1 MAIMPFT
8 IYLRELRNKLQAPEA
23 QEATHYGTLAV
34 LLETWGDEVT
44 AIVQPQR
51 VINCGAPDIA
61 IKRGPA
67 PLGYVECKNVGANL
81 DDIEQSGQLKRY
93 RNSLPNLILTDY
105 LEFRWYVEGE
115 LRGEARLGRLD
126 RDGKVRS
133 TTDGIAQVQ
142 ELLKCFL
149 RQQPPIAASASE
161 LARYMAGAAR
171 MIHDMTLQTL
181 QEEDKSGSLP
191 GMLQAF
197 RDTLIPDLEPD
208 QFADMYAQTIAYGLF
223 SARYNVPAGTEFTRE
238 HAAFDL
244 PKTNPFLRDLFN
256 QIAGVDLDQSIV
268 WIVDDL
274 ADLLNRAQMD
284 QIADDFARR
293 PGRED
298 PVVHFYE
305 DFLREYDPKEKK
317 LRGVFYTPDPVVKY
331 IVRSIDYLLKEK
343 FDKPLGLADEEVYI
357 LDPACGTG
365 TFLYFVIDQIYH
377 NVCDHLGQGAWES
390 YVQERLLG
398 RVFGFELLMAPYT
411 IAHMKLSIQLRD
423 LGYNFRGDERLG
435 IYLTNSLEE
444 AIELAE
450 GQLRLGIERTIAEE
464 SEAAGDIK
472 LTKPIMVVLGN
483 PPYSVSSA
491 NQGTHIE
498 QLMDRYKEAVRRE
511 ERNIQPLS
519 DDYIKFIR
527 FAHDRIE
534 HTGYGIVGMIT
545 NHAYL
550 SGLIHRGMRQ
560 ELMETFPEVYVLD
573 LHGNSR
579 IGETTPEGGKDE
591 NVFDIQQ
598 GVAISVMVRP
608 DSALLPQP
616 QVRHADLWGLREG
629 KYEALAESDVTQ
641 TAWEDLQPT
650 EPYYFFIPR
659 DVRLQTEYEQGWSV
673 ADIFPVHSSGI
684 KTHRD
689 KFVIDF
695 DQDELHQRI
704 AVFRDTNLSD
714 DQIRDRF
721 GLRDTGTWEL
731 AEARQTLQ
739 GEENWENGFEKVL
752 YRPFDVRHI
761 YYSDALIDRSRR
773 EVMQH
778 MLHDNLAL
786 VTTRQW
792 AAHRRFVVLSTRWLT
807 EISSQ
812 AYAPY
817 NIFPLYLYPEEGT
830 TEEGRRANLNPKFV
844 KEFAQKLGLT
854 FIPDAGG
861 DLTNTFGPEDVFYYA
876 YAVFHSPTYR
886 QRYAEFLKI
895 DFPRLPLTAD
905 KELFARLV
913 EKGQRLADLHLLRQ
927 AGNIGERPK
936 FNPPNSDEVQRVR
949 YDDENQRVYIN
960 KKQYFSGIEPEVW
973 EFHIGGYQVCQKW
986 LKDRKGRQLSYDDIT
1001 HYQKIVL
1008 ALRETI
1014 SLMEEIDQII
1024 PGWPVE

>member
-1 MAIMPFT
+1 MSFT
-8 IYLRELRNKLQAPEA
+8 TYRNELNEKLQAPEA

-34 LLETWGDEVT
+34 LLETWGEGVT
-44 AIVQPQR
+44 AVVQPSR

-81 DDIEQSGQLKRY
+81 DEIEQSDQLSRY
-93 RNSLPNLILTDY
+93 RDSLPNLILTDY
-105 LEFRWYVEGE
+105 LQFRWYVEGE
-115 LRGEARLGRLD
+115 LRAEARLGRLD
-126 RDGKVRS
+126 REGKVR
-133 TTDGIAQVQ
+133 TTKDGIAQVQ
-142 ELLKCFL
+142 ELLSCFL
-149 RQQPPIAASASE
+149 RQEPPIAASASE

-181 QEEDKSGSLP
+181 QKEDKSGSLP

-223 SARYNVPAGTEFTRE
+223 SARYNVPTGTEFTRE

-244 PKTNPFLRDLFN
+244 PKTNPFLRDLFS
-256 QIAGVDLDQSIV
+256 QIAGIDLDESIV

-317 LRGVFYTPDPVVKY
+317 LRGVFYTPEPVVKY

-343 FDKPLGLADEEVYI
+343 FDKPLGLADEDVYI

-377 NVCDHLGQGAWES
+377 NVCAHLGQGAWKS

-423 LGYNFRGDERLG
+423 LGYDFSGEERLG

-472 LTKPIMVVLGN
+472 RTKPIMVVL
-483 PPYSVSSA
+483 
-491 NQGTHIE
+491 GTHIE
-498 QLMDRYKEAVRRE
+498 QLMDRYKEAVRG

-534 HTGYGIVGMIT
+534 RTGYGIVGMIT

-550 SGLIHRGMRQ
+550 SGLIHRGMRE
-560 ELMETFPEVYVLD
+560 ELMKTFPEIYVLD
-573 LHGNSR
+573 LHGNVR

-598 GVAISVMVRP
+598 GVAISLLSRLP
-608 DSALLPQP
+608 TGETPAPPISTSAAETHSNSGAGVPAINYTHTGGAGVPAINYTHTGGAGVPPINYTHTGGAGVPPASASFLPIT
-616 QVRHADLWGLREG
+616 RDL
-629 KYEALAESDVTQ
+629 V
-641 TAWEDLQPT
+641 
-650 EPYYFFIPR
+650 
-659 DVRLQTEYEQGWSV
+659 
-673 ADIFPVHSSGI
+673 
-684 KTHRD
+684 
-689 KFVIDF
+689 
-695 DQDELHQRI
+695 
-704 AVFRDTNLSD
+704 
-714 DQIRDRF
+714 
-721 GLRDTGTWEL
+721 
-731 AEARQTLQ
+731 
-739 GEENWENGFEKVL
+739 
-752 YRPFDVRHI
+752 
-761 YYSDALIDRSRR
+761 RSRR
-773 EVMQH
+773 RLPHWERGGAVYFITFRTKGTQ
-778 MLHDNLAL
+778 LSE
-786 VTTRQW
+786 TERQ
-792 AAHRRFVVLSTRWLT
+792 VVVD
-807 EISSQ
+807 
-812 AYAPY
+812 AC
-817 NIFPLYLYPEEGT
+817 LYWHET
-830 TEEGRRANLNPKFV
+830 KWH
-844 KEFAQKLGLT
+844 
-854 FIPDAGG
+854 I
-861 DLTNTFGPEDVFYYA
+861 
-876 YAVFHSPTYR
+876 YAVVVMPDHVHLLVRPLPIVQKWSGETPSQPAGETPAPPISTPAAETHSNSGAGVPPINYTHTGGAGVPAINYTHTGGAGVPAIN
-886 QRYAEFLKI
+886 YTHTGGAGVPAINYTHTGGE
-895 DFPRLPLTAD
+895 PYGWTNALTA
-905 KELFARLV
+905 LFV
-913 EKGQRLADLHLLRQ
+913 TKQ
-927 AGNIGERPK
+927 
-936 FNPPNSDEVQRVR
+936 NSMR
-949 YDDENQRVYIN
+949 
-960 KKQYFSGIEPEVW
+960 S
-973 EFHIGGYQVCQKW
+973 C
-986 LKDRKGRQLSYDDIT
+986 IT
-1001 HYQKIVL
+1001 C
-1008 ALRETI
+1008 
-1014 SLMEEIDQII
+1014 
-1024 PGWPVE
+1024 